1 MNKNKVIDLLKEAE
15 HYLKQYFGYS
25 SFRAGQGEIIRNL
38 LAQTNTLGILPTGGG
53 KSLCFQIPALM
64 LPGFAVVISPLISL
78 MKDQVDALLAANI
91 HATFI
96 NSSLSSQEYQERMSG
111 IRQGQFKLVYVAP
124 ERFESES
131 FLEVLNSLDI
141 SMIVFDEAHCISQ
154 WGHDFR
160 PSYRSIVMNLSKLN
174 KKPVIA
180 ALTATATKDVADD
193 IRKLLKIAEEDSFI
207 TGFARENLAF
217 HMIKGMNKRD
227 FISQFIK
234 KHPNESGIIYTSSRK
249 ETDQLFN
256 YLNAMNHSVA
266 KYHAGL
272 GEAARKQAQNEF
284 VYDEADIMIATNAF
298 GMGIDKSNVRFVIHY
313 NLPRNIEAY
322 YQEAGRAG
330 RDGEESACYLLF
342 SPQDIQL
349 QKFLIEESNLDFQ
362 KREQE
367 YNKLKQ
373 MVNYCHTEKCLQSYI
388 IEYFDANSK
397 MDACG
402 KCSNCMDK
410 REQADITKEAL
421 MIFSCIKRM
430 GERFGVT
437 LTAQVLK
444 GTQNKRIKELHFN
457 ELSTYGLLKQYK
469 EKEITD
475 IINYLL
481 AEGYLLLTD
490 SKYPVVKL
498 SEKSLPVL
506 KQQEQLYMKTTIQA
520 SDTAVD
526 ENSELFAVLR
536 TLRKKLAD
544 QEKVPPY
551 VVFADTALR
560 EMSRYY
566 PTEKAEMLS
575 VKGVGQM
582 KYEKYGVYFIE
593 EIKKFM
599 AENNIELEKK
609 NPEEDQKT
617 PLKKQE
623 ESDGPSYLQSYQ
635 FYMDGM
641 SINEIAKARNFSPI
655 TIQEHILRAVREG
668 QNINWEEIFDE
679 DTEGLILEAVQKVGT
694 EKLKLIK
701 EELPNEI
708 DYFSIKAVLTK
719 NSL

>member
-1 MNKNKVIDLLKEAE
+1 MKEAE
-15 HYLKQYFGYS
+15 QYLMQYFGYS
-25 SFRAGQGEIIRNL
+25 SFRPGQREIIHNL
-38 LAQTNTLGILPTGGG
+38 LETKNTLGILPTGGG
-53 KSLCFQIPALM
+53 KSLCFQIPALI
-64 LPGFAVVISPLISL
+64 LPGITIVISPLISL

-96 NSSLSSQEYQERMSG
+96 NSSLSQKEYQERMDQ
-111 IRQGQFKLVYVAP
+111 IRNGEYKLVYVAP
-124 ERFESES
+124 ERFESAS
-131 FLEVLNSLDI
+131 FLAMLNSMAI

-160 PSYRSIVMNLSKLN
+160 PSYRSIVTNLDKLHHT
-174 KKPVIA
+174 PVIA

-193 IRKLLKIAEEDSFI
+193 IRNLLNIGERDCFI

-217 HMIKGMNKRD
+217 HVMKGVNKRD
-227 FISQFIK
+227 FITDYLK

-249 ETDQLFN
+249 ETDQLYN
-256 YLNAMNHSVA
+256 HLKAQHHSVA

-272 GEAARKQAQNEF
+272 SEVARKNAQNEF
-284 VYDEADIMIATNAF
+284 VYDETDIMIATNAF

-373 MVNYCHTEKCLQSYI
+373 MVNYCHTEKCLQFHI
-388 IEYFDANSK
+388 IEYFDGESIVEN
-397 MDACG
+397 CG
-402 KCSNCMDK
+402 KCSNCKDA
-410 REQADITKEAL
+410 REHVDITNEAL

-444 GTQNKRIKELHFN
+444 GSQNKRIRELRFN
-457 ELSTYGLLKQYK
+457 ELSTYGLLKHYK
-469 EKEITD
+469 EKEISD

-498 SEKSLPVL
+498 SEKSLPIL
-506 KQQEQLYMKTTIQA
+506 RQQEKITMKTTIQA
-520 SDTAVD
+520 QTSVVE
-526 ENSELFAVLR
+526 ENSDLFIALR
-536 TLRKKLAD
+536 ALRKKLAD
-544 QEKVPPY
+544 QDHVPPY

-560 EMSRYY
+560 EMCQYY
-566 PTEKAEMLS
+566 PTDKDEMLRI
-575 VKGVGQM
+575 KGVGQM
-582 KYEKYGVYFIE
+582 KYEKYGVFFIE

-599 AENNIELEKK
+599 IENEIQVEKK
-609 NPEEDQKT
+609 VPKEAANRSSRHKE
-617 PLKKQE
+617 L
-623 ESDGPSYLQSYQ
+623 SDIPSYMQSYQ
-635 FYMDGM
+635 SYIAG
-641 SINEIAKARNFSPI
+641 SPIQEIAKNRNFSPI
-655 TIQEHILRAVREG
+655 TIQEHILRAVKEG
-668 QNINWEEIFDE
+668 NDIQWDDIFDE
-679 DTEGLILEAVQKVGT
+679 QTETLILEAVQRVGG

-719 NSL
+719 NDLYTR

>member
-1 MNKNKVIDLLKEAE
+1 MLNEAE

-25 SFRAGQGEIIRNL
+25 SFRPGQGEIIRNL

-64 LPGFAVVISPLISL
+64 LPGLAVVISPLISL

-91 HATFI
+91 DATFI
-96 NSSLSSQEYQERMSG
+96 NSSLTSQEYQERMNG
-111 IRQGQFKLVYVAP
+111 IRQGHFKLVYAAP

-131 FLEVLNSLDI
+131 FLEMLNSIDI

-160 PSYRSIVMNLSKLN
+160 PSYRSVVMNLSKLN

-193 IRKLLKIAEEDSFI
+193 IRNLLNITETDSFI
-207 TGFARENLAF
+207 TGFARDNLAF
-217 HMIKGMNKRD
+217 HIMKGMNKRD

-249 ETDQLFN
+249 ETDQLYN
-256 YLNAMNHSVA
+256 HLKALNHPVA

-272 GEAARKQAQNEF
+272 GEEARKQAQNEF

-313 NLPRNIEAY
+313 NIPRNIEAY

-388 IEYFDANSK
+388 IEYFDDNSQ
-397 MDACG
+397 MEACG
-402 KCSNCMDK
+402 KCSNCKDK

-444 GTQNKRIKELHFN
+444 GSQNKRIKDLRFN
-457 ELSTYGLLKQYK
+457 ELSTYGLLKHYK
-469 EKEITD
+469 EKEISD

-490 SKYPVVKL
+490 SQYPVIKL

-506 KQQEQLYMKTTIQA
+506 KQQEKLYMKTTIHA
-520 SDTAVD
+520 SVTANE
-526 ENSELFAVLR
+526 ENSDLFATLR
-536 TLRKKLAD
+536 ALRKKLAD

-560 EMSRYY
+560 EMSQYY
-566 PTEKAEMLS
+566 PTAKDEMLRI
-575 VKGVGQM
+575 KGVGQM
-582 KYEKYGVYFIE
+582 KYEKYGVFFIE
-593 EIKKFM
+593 EIKNYM
-599 AENNIELEKK
+599 AENKIEMEKRI
-609 NPEEDQKT
+609 PEEEQGT
-617 PLKKQE
+617 PLKNQDK
-623 ESDGPSYLQSYQ
+623 SDVPSYLQSYQ

-655 TIQEHILRAVREG
+655 TIQEHILRAFREG
-668 QNINWEEIFDE
+668 QEINWQEIFD
-679 DTEGLILEAVQKVGT
+679 DQTEALILDAVQKVGT
-694 EKLKLIK
+694 EKLKPIK
-701 EELPNEI
+701 EELPEEI
-708 DYFSIKAVLTK
+708 DYFSIKAVLVK
-719 NSL
+719 NGL

>member
-1 MNKNKVIDLLKEAE
+1 MIDLLKEAE
-15 HYLKQYFGYS
+15 HFLKQYFGYS
-25 SFRAGQGEIIRNL
+25 SFRPGQGEIIRNL
-38 LAQTNTLGILPTGGG
+38 LEQTNTLGILPTGGG

-64 LPGFAVVISPLISL
+64 LPGIAVVISPLISL

-91 HATFI
+91 AATFI
-96 NSSLSSQEYQERMSG
+96 NSSLSSQEYQERMYE
-111 IRQGQFKLVYVAP
+111 IRQGRFKLVYVAP

-131 FLEVLNSLDI
+131 FLELLNSLNI

-193 IRKLLKIAEEDSFI
+193 IRNLLNITDADSFI

-217 HMIKGMNKRD
+217 HIMKGFNKRD
-227 FISQFIK
+227 FISQFIQ
-234 KHPNESGIIYTSSRK
+234 KHPKESGIIYTSSRK
-249 ETDQLFN
+249 ETDQLYN
-256 YLNAMNHSVA
+256 HLKALNHSVA

-272 GEAARKQAQNEF
+272 GEAARKHAQNEF

-342 SPQDIQL
+342 SSQDIQL

-388 IEYFDANSK
+388 IEYFDPNSK
-397 MDACG
+397 MEACG

-410 REQADITKEAL
+410 REQVDITKEAL

-444 GTQNKRIKELHFN
+444 GSQNKRIKELRFN

-469 EKEITD
+469 EKEISD

-481 AEGYLLLTD
+481 AEGFLLLTD

-506 KQQEQLYMKTTIQA
+506 KQQEKLFMKI
-520 SDTAVD
+520 TAQSENNTVE
-526 ENSELFAVLR
+526 ENSDLFAVLR

-544 QEKVPPY
+544 KEKVPPY

-560 EMSRYY
+560 EMSQYY
-566 PTEKAEMLS
+566 PTEKDEMLRI
-575 VKGVGQM
+575 KGVGQM
-582 KYEKYGVYFIE
+582 KFEKYGEYFIE
-593 EIKKFM
+593 EIKNFL
-599 AENNIELEKK
+599 AEHKIEVEKK
-609 NPEEDQKT
+609 LPVENMNRSIGDKEKSEV
-617 PLKKQE
+617 
-623 ESDGPSYLQSYQ
+623 PSYMLSYQ
-635 FYMDGM
+635 SYMDGM
-641 SINEIAKARNFSPI
+641 SINEIAKDRNFSPI

-668 QNINWEEIFDE
+668 QEIIWEQIFDE
-679 DTEGLILEAVQKVGT
+679 QTEELILEAVQKAGT
-694 EKLKLIK
+694 EKLKPIK
-701 EELPNEI
+701 EELPDDV

-719 NSL
+719 NGL